1 MAVVWGGTVSQPT
14 GSSPSPAG
22 GHAALQ
28 ALLFTV
34 AAIVFAALLAVGA
47 LR

>member
-1 MAVVWGGTVSQPT
+1 MAVVWGGTISQPT
-14 GSSPSPAG
+14 GSPPPPAG
-22 GHAALQ
+22 GYGAVP

-34 AAIVFAALLAVGA
+34 AAIIFAALLAVGA